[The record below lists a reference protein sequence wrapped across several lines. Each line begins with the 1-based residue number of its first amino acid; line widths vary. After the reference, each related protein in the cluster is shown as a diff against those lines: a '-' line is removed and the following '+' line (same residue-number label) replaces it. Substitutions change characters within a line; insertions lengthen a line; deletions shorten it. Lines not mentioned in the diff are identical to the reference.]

1 MMIKINDMN
10 YIIYNDLETLI
21 LFTDHREDNIP
32 SCIEIFDNKKQ
43 LPNEYLKQNV
53 DKKLSLKDKMIVLY
67 HKSPMCR
74 IVHFDSVFCGHRFE
88 TQQCNEKL
96 EPKFREIY
104 ETLTKSIDD
113 EYLDLASLGHTSNFH
128 SFYCSNNEVED
139 LFENFKKLEEKHRKY
154 KQEVV
159 EEELEN

>member
-113 EYLDLASLGHTSNFH
+113 EYLDLASLHTSNFH

-139 LFENFKKLEEKHRKY
+139 LFENFKKLEEKHRKE
-154 KQEVV
+154 KQEQL
-159 EEELEN
+159 EEEPEI